1 MIGQQGQAEGKPQ
14 EAGGACGSMLGT
26 AAGGAIESACP
37 F

>member
-14 EAGGACGSMLGT
+14 EAGGACGSAVGT
-26 AAGGAIESACP
+26 LASGAIESACP